1 MRLATIRT
9 AESVRV
15 GLGVRAGLGECR
27 NICVEEK
34 P

>member
-15 GLGVRAGLGECR
+15 GLGECR
-27 NICVEEK
+27 NVCVEEK